1 MPKYFIDATVYA
13 TYEYSNAAEIEANS
27 AEEAGRK
34 FKELVAQRRN
44 NVLDLSRPTD
54 HPRIEGHFRVI
65 AMWDGMS
72 DDDLMDAEPEIESE
86 EFVGP
91 Y

>member
-1 MPKYFIDATVYA
+1 LPKYFIDATVYA
-13 TYEYSNAAEIEANS
+13 TYEYSNGAEIEADT

-44 NVLDLSRPTD
+44 TVLDLRNPTD

-72 DDDLMDAEPEIESE
+72 DDDLMDVEAEIEGE
-86 EFVGP
+86 AFVGP